1 MTEPGGL
8 IGLVLTGS
16 AARVGVEPFFM
27 ELIGGMEEALAPHGA
42 TVLLLVVPDLEAEL
56 ATYRRW
62 AGDHTVR
69 AVVVVNLVHDDV
81 RPSKLA
87 ELGLPAVLAGR
98 AEAPGFPRVVTDDA
112 GAMTTAIEML
122 ASLGHRVIGRV
133 SGPADLVHTAERS
146 AAMHTAAG
154 RHGVRVH
161 IVEGDYGAEAG
172 VRGVLELLSA
182 EPVPTAV
189 VFDNDV
195 MAVAAEQE
203 LIRAGVPVP
212 ERVSLLVYDDSPLC
226 ELAVPPL
233 SALSI
238 DVHDHGLTL
247 ARAVLAALDGAPAAD
262 HPGPPI
268 RVLRRESTGP
278 VPVS

>member
-1 MTEPGGL
+1 MTSPGGL

-27 ELIGGMEEALAPHGA
+27 ELIAGMEEALAPHGA

-69 AVVVVNLVHDDV
+69 AVVVVNLVHDDT
-81 RPSKLA
+81 RPAHLA
-87 ELGLPAVLAGR
+87 SLGLPAVLAGR
-98 AEAPGFPRVVTDDA
+98 ADAPAFSRVVTDDA
-112 GAMTTAIEML
+112 GAMTAAVEML
-122 ASLGHRVIGRV
+122 VSLGHRVIGRV

-146 AAMHTAAG
+146 AAMHTAAAKL
-154 RHGVRVH
+154 GVRVE
-161 IVEGDYGAEAG
+161 IVEGDYGAESG
-172 VRGVLELLSA
+172 VRGVQQLLAAS
-182 EPVPTAV
+182 PSPTAV

-203 LIRAGVPVP
+203 LIRTGVPVP
-212 ERVSLLVYDDSPLC
+212 GQVSLLVYDDSPLC

-247 ARAVLAALDGAPAAD
+247 ARAVLAALDGAAPVE

-278 VPVS
+278 ARVG